1 MNLPAASVIASRAAA
16 LLALLLAGHVLADFL
31 VQSGRVAREKS
42 ERRGILLRHGALT
55 LVAQA
60 IVVWP
65 CWNPLVLCGVAA
77 VAVLHTLIDGLKLG
91 AERRGLAPLPAF
103 LLDQAVH
110 VALIAFVWHG
120 LVRMDAHEHA
130 WVRLERSDLAAYA
143 RWAVIGAGVVF
154 NAKGG
159 TAIVRRLL
167 EQYPQV
173 LPAEGAPAY
182 AMGRT
187 IGVLERL
194 LLYALVLLEQWSAL
208 GFVVAAKSI
217 ARFRELESKH
227 FADYYLVGT
236 LTSLLVAIASGI
248 LVRCVVGR

>member
-1 MNLPAASVIASRAAA
+1 MNLPQDTLITSRAAV
-16 LLALLLAGHVLADFL
+16 LFALLLVGHVCADFL
-31 VQSGRVAREKS
+31 FQSGRVAREKGAD
-42 ERRGILLRHGALT
+42 RRVLIRHGALT
-55 LVAQA
+55 LLAQA
-60 IVVWP
+60 LVLWP
-65 CWNPLVLCGVAA
+65 CWNLRVLAGVIALAA
-77 VAVLHTLIDGLKLG
+77 LHTLIDGVKPRV
-91 AERRGLAPLPAF
+91 ERAGLAPLPAF
-103 LLDQAVH
+103 VLDQSAH
-110 VALIAFVWHG
+110 VLVSAGVAAGLAALGALRDPWIG
-120 LVRMDAHEHA
+120 LPRAG
-130 WVRLERSDLAAYA
+130 LEAYA
-143 RWAVIGAGVVF
+143 RWAVIAAGVVF

-159 TAIVRRLL
+159 TAIVRKLL

-173 LPAEGAPAY
+173 LPGEPPSY

-217 ARFRELESKH
+217 ARYRELESKH

-236 LTSLLVAIASGI
+236 LTSLLVAIATGI